1 MAERARTTAWR
12 QEKDSLGPVFV
23 PAWAYW
29 GAQTERAV
37 ENFPIS
43 GLKPHPILV
52 DALVLIK
59 MAAAAA
65 NMALGGLPP
74 EKARLI
80 IQAGE
85 EILSGLWR
93 EHFVVDVFQAGA
105 GTSLHMNV
113 NEVLANRAA
122 ELAARPRGLYDFI
135 HPNDHVNLGQSTN
148 DVFPTAMRLA
158 ILMELRTFYPEGEAL
173 VAALEDKSREFA
185 DIYKAGRTH
194 LNDALPLTL
203 GDEFAAYAAA
213 VAGDLARLRQGAED
227 LAALGIGGT
236 AVGTGTN
243 ALPGYREAVI
253 AHLRRRTGL
262 EVRPHA
268 NLFEAMQNLNPF
280 GQVAADLKL
289 LALTLTRVANDLRL
303 LASGPKTGLA
313 EIILPAVQPGSS
325 IMSGKINPSICEALN
340 MVCFHVCGRETAV
353 ALAVQAGQLELNV
366 MMPLVIHELLSM
378 IDLLRQGLAMFTR
391 RAVRGLKADVAR
403 CRFFLEQSHGLAALL
418 NPYLGYHRAAEL
430 AQESLAT
437 GIPLVELMRAKK
449 LLTDQQIDAIF
460 SLPATS
466 WDEESG
472 NRKEP
477 EAS

>member
-1 MAERARTTAWR
+1 MAEVQRSAAWR

-29 GAQTERAV
+29 GAQTQRAV
-37 ENFPIS
+37 ENFPLS

-59 MAAAAA
+59 MAAAEA
-65 NMALGGLPP
+65 NMALGGLPE
-74 EKARLI
+74 EKSRLI
-80 IQAGE
+80 IQAGQE
-85 EILSGLWR
+85 VLSGLWR

-122 ELAARPRGLYDFI
+122 ELADRPRGRYDFI
-135 HPNDHVNLGQSTN
+135 HPNDDVNLGQSTN

-158 ILMELRTFYPEGEAL
+158 ILMELRTLYPEGEAL
-173 VAALEDKSREFA
+173 VAALEQKALEFA
-185 DIYKAGRTH
+185 AILKAGRTH

-203 GDEFAAYAAA
+203 GDEFSAYAQA
-213 VAGDLARLRQGAED
+213 VAADLERLRRNAAE
-227 LAALGIGGT
+227 LVSLGIGGT
-236 AVGTGTN
+236 AVGTGVN
-243 ALPGYREAVI
+243 ALPGFREAVI
-253 AHLRRRTGL
+253 SRLRRLTGL
-262 EVRPHA
+262 KLEAHPH
-268 NLFEAMQNLNPF
+268 LFEAMQNLNPF

-340 MVCFHVCGRETAV
+340 MVCYHVIGQETAV

-366 MMPLVIHELLSM
+366 MMPLVIHEILSM

-391 RAVRGLKADVAR
+391 RAVRGLQADAAR

-418 NPYLGYHRAAEL
+418 NPYVGYQQAALL
-430 AQESLAT
+430 AQESLT
-437 GIPLVELMRAKK
+437 RGIPLPDLLREKK

-460 SLPATS
+460 SLPT
-466 WDEESG
+466 
-472 NRKEP
+472 
-477 EAS
+477 

>member
-1 MAERARTTAWR
+1 MSMTETRHTTDWR
-12 QEKDSLGPVFV
+12 QERDSLGPVWV
-23 PAWAYW
+23 PGWAFW
-29 GAQTERAV
+29 GAQTQRAV
-37 ENFPIS
+37 ENFPLS

-59 MAAAAA
+59 MAAAEA
-65 NMALGGLPP
+65 NMALGGLPAA
-74 EKARLI
+74 KARLI
-80 IQAGE
+80 IQAGQE
-85 EILSGLWR
+85 VLAGLWR
-93 EHFVVDVFQAGA
+93 DHFVVDVFQAGA

-122 ELAARPRGLYDFI
+122 ELAGRPRGVYDFI

-158 ILMELRTFYPEGEAL
+158 ILMELRTLRPEGEAL
-173 VAALEDKSREFA
+173 VAALEEKARAFA
-185 DIYKAGRTH
+185 GIYKAGRTH

-213 VAGDLARLRQGAED
+213 VAGDLARLDQGAQE
-227 LAALGIGGT
+227 LLALGIGGT
-236 AVGTGTN
+236 AVGTGVN

-253 AHLRRRTGL
+253 SHLRRLTGL
-262 EVRPHA
+262 DLRPHP
-268 NLFEAMQNLNPF
+268 NLFQAMQDLNPF
-280 GQVAADLKL
+280 GQAAAHLKL

-340 MVCFHVCGRETAV
+340 MVCYHVMGRETAV

-366 MMPLVIHELLSM
+366 MMPLVIHEILSM

-391 RAVRGLKADVAR
+391 RAVRGLQADPAR

-437 GIPLVELMRAKK
+437 GIPLPELVRAKK
-449 LLTDQQIDAIF
+449 LLTEAQIEAIF
-460 SLPATS
+460 SLPAQGR
-466 WDEESG
+466 EE
-472 NRKEP
+472 R
-477 EAS
+477 